1 MYLQSIEMRKQQGI
15 NLLEIDL
22 KNIDEGM
29 EIGTAIHPLT
39 GEQIPVFITS
49 YVRDDY
55 GSGAVM
61 GVPAHCD
68 QDKAFAIKNNL
79 AIQVVLD
86 EENKTVV

>member
-1 MYLQSIEMRKQQGI
+1 MNKALIEQFKLDDSKYQMYLQSIEMRKQQGI

-68 QDKAFAIKNNL
+68 
-79 AIQVVLD
+79 
-86 EENKTVV
+86 